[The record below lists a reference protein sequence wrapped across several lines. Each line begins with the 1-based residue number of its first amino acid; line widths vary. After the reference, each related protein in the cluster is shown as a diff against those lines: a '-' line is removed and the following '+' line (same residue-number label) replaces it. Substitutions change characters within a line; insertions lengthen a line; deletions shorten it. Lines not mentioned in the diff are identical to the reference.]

1 MRPLRPRKTDMQKW
15 RRLIRE
21 VRAAARKPHGPSGDL
36 SRAASTACRA
46 VAPTRELQHDVCSP
60 LLRGCERFCN
70 LHPSHRERP
79 GRIAQLAALAE
90 QLAPHVGMGAAGLP
104 HEGPTAPEPEGDDA
118 EDRPQRKDIYG

>member
-1 MRPLRPRKTDMQKW
+1 MRPLQPRKTDLQKW

-21 VRAAARKPHGPSGDL
+21 VRAAAKAPHGPSGDL

-60 LLRGCERFCN
+60 LLRGCERFCD

-79 GRIAQLAALAE
+79 GRIALLAALADR
-90 QLAPHVGMGAAGLP
+90 LAPHVGVGSPAAAA
-104 HEGPTAPEPEGDDA
+104 APARQDDDDA